1 MHSVR
6 CWVWLVLIFQI
17 FHQLDAISSLDVDV
31 AVLKIGITYD
41 KIFYDH
47 VSLWLVQVVLDA
59 LSLLAALLL
68 CIGTLIVPAPILLGL
83 SVHAEAAVL
92 IDRAMRTATK
102 IHLCELGLAAFVWGS
117 IYRLLSIFLERHL
130 TLIVHIL
137 VWT

>member
-17 FHQLDAISSLDVDV
+17 FHQLDAISSLDIDV

-47 VSLWLVQVVLDA
+47 MSLWLIQVVLDA

-83 SVHAEAAVL
+83 SVYAKAAVL
-92 IDRAMRTATK
+92 IDSAMRTATK
-102 IHLCELGLAAFVWGS
+102 IHLCKLGLAALVWGS
-117 IYRLLSIFLERHL
+117 IYRLLSIFLEGHL